1 VVLPARED
9 ALSFFNR
16 EPKLVSHF
24 SRGLKS
30 SPAKSKQPVPSKA
43 QPGGQAAAP
52 APTTPVR
59 AEESASARRFG
70 EVLLDENLITA
81 AQLETALRLQAASR
95 TYAPIGQVLLASK
108 ILTRKQLNALLHR
121 HKKRSRLGDILVK
134 AGRITAE
141 QLHTALNHH
150 RHAPM
155 PLGQALVRLGYVT
168 DMMMRD
174 ALCTQL
180 HVNFF
185 DLEPIAID
193 QGLTS
198 LISERFASRHLVVPL
213 FKVDDILV
221 IAMDDP
227 SRAELIEALQSG
239 LGLHV
244 ETVMATPDKLKQA
257 MSRLYGP
264 PLASHVDV
272 FRQRNILIGPIR
284 DTLVAELVPKGLRG
298 VIVAPPSWQ

>member
-1 VVLPARED
+1 M
-9 ALSFFNR
+9 SYFSR
-16 EPKLVSHF
+16 EPKVVSHF
-24 SRGLKS
+24 SRGPK
-30 SPAKSKQPVPSKA
+30 P
-43 QPGGQAAAP
+43 AP
-52 APTTPVR
+52 AVSTRHVESTDRAGGAATATTTTSVTTV
-59 AEESASARRFG
+59 EESPSARRFG

-81 AQLETALRLQAASR
+81 AQLETALRLQAAAR
-95 TYAPIGQVLLASK
+95 TYVPIGQVLLASK

-141 QLHTALNHH
+141 QLHTALTHH
-150 RHAPM
+150 RRSPM

-185 DLEPIAID
+185 DLDPITID
-193 QGLTS
+193 QALAR
-198 LISERFASRHLVVPL
+198 LISERFAARHLVIPL
-213 FKVDDILV
+213 FRVDDILV
-221 IAMDDP
+221 VAMDDP
-227 SRAELIEALQSG
+227 SQAELIEKLQAG

-244 ETVMATPDKLKQA
+244 ETVMTTPDKLKTA
-257 MSRLYGP
+257 MKRLYGP
-264 PLASHVDV
+264 PLAPHVDV

-284 DTLVAELVPKGLRG
+284 DQVVAELVTKGLRG

>member
-1 VVLPARED
+1 M
-9 ALSFFNR
+9 SYFSR
-16 EPKLVSHF
+16 EPKVVSFF
-24 SRGLKS
+24 SRGPK
-30 SPAKSKQPVPSKA
+30 PS
-43 QPGGQAAAP
+43 AAVNSGLAP
-52 APTTPVR
+52 ARGAAGAATATAV
-59 AEESASARRFG
+59 EESPNGRRFG

-95 TYAPIGQVLLASK
+95 TYVPIGQVLLASN
-108 ILTRKQLNALLHR
+108 ILTRKQLTALLHR
-121 HKKRSRLGDILVK
+121 HKKRCRLGDILIK
-134 AGRITAE
+134 AGRITTD
-141 QLHTALNHH
+141 QLHAALTHH
-150 RHAPM
+150 RRSPM

-185 DLEPIAID
+185 DLEPIAIE
-193 QGLTS
+193 QSLGR
-198 LISERFASRHLVVPL
+198 LISERFAARHLVVPL
-213 FKVDDILV
+213 FRVDDVLV

-227 SRAELIEALQSG
+227 SRVELIEALQGG

-244 ETVMATPDKLKQA
+244 ETVMATPDKLKTA

-264 PLASHVDV
+264 PLAPHVDV
-272 FRQRNILIGPIR
+272 FRQRNILIGPLR
-284 DTLVAELVPKGLRG
+284 DQLVAELVGKGLRG

>member
-1 VVLPARED
+1 M
-9 ALSFFNR
+9 SYFSR
-16 EPKLVSHF
+16 EPKVVSHF
-24 SRGLKS
+24 SRGPK
-30 SPAKSKQPVPSKA
+30 PAPSVIPRSVPVMQRTA
-43 QPGGQAAAP
+43 GPGAATAAA
-52 APTTPVR
+52 AC
-59 AEESASARRFG
+59 AISEQESPSARRLG

-95 TYAPIGQVLLASK
+95 TYVPIGQVLLAGK

-121 HKKRSRLGDILVK
+121 HNKRSRLGDILLK
-134 AGRITAE
+134 AGRITAD
-141 QLHTALNHH
+141 QLHAALTHH
-150 RHAPM
+150 RRSPM

-193 QGLTS
+193 QALGR
-198 LISERFASRHLVVPL
+198 LISERFAARHLVIPL
-213 FKVDDILV
+213 FRVDDVLV
-221 IAMDDP
+221 VAMDDP
-227 SRAELIEALQSG
+227 SRVELIEALQAG
-239 LGLHV
+239 LGLNV
-244 ETVMATPDKLKQA
+244 ETVMATPEKLKSS
-257 MSRLYGP
+257 MCRLYGP
-264 PLASHVDV
+264 PLAPHVDV

-284 DTLVAELVPKGLRG
+284 DQLVAELVSKGLRG